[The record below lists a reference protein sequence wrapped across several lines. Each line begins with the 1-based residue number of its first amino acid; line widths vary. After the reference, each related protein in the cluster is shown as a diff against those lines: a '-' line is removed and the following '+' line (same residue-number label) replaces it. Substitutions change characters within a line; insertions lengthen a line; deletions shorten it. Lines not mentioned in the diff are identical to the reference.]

1 MRLREITDLFGKGS
15 DLGKLYNPGVDD
27 EIQAAIARKQAE
39 RTGGGPQYARPTQ
52 SGDDQKAWDR
62 NMAKHFNPDGTPKNP
77 AAGKGSG
84 NVSYSSDFKG
94 KIRNKPIAPQL
105 MKVLQSASAKTGLKV
120 VIFSGGQDAKGKGTR
135 RTGSTRHDSGRA
147 ADIYIYDEKGNQ
159 LNTKGDDPRIIEFV
173 AALKRAGAKG
183 LGAHPGYMQ
192 GTGMHVDIIGASQ
205 GGGTMWGAKGTGK
218 PPARIAQAFQT
229 GRSASQVA

>member
-15 DLGKLYNPGVDD
+15 DLGKLYNPGVDP
-27 EIQAAIARKQAE
+27 EIQAAQAAQD
-39 RTGGGPQYARPTQ
+39 GGGPQYARPTQ
-52 SGDDQKAWDR
+52 SGDDQAAWDR

-120 VIFSGGQDAKGKGTR
+120 VIFSGGQDAKGRGTR
-135 RTGSTRHDSGRA
+135 RTGST
-147 ADIYIYDEKGNQ
+147 YCE
-159 LNTKGDDPRIIEFV
+159 
-173 AALKRAGAKG
+173 
-183 LGAHPGYMQ
+183 
-192 GTGMHVDIIGASQ
+192 
-205 GGGTMWGAKGTGK
+205 
-218 PPARIAQAFQT
+218 
-229 GRSASQVA
+229 